1 MSIFMFGKK
10 KDNVIEEPSF
20 TKEEIQKIMEN
31 IHLEPNT
38 YSPPE
43 IISLDINTK
52 RIKRLMWRN
61 ALRP

>member
-1 MSIFMFGKK
+1 MSIFMFGKE
-10 KDNVIEEPSF
+10 KDNVIKESSF
-20 TKEEIQKIMEN
+20 TKEEIRKMMED

-43 IISLDINTK
+43 IISLDINTR

-61 ALRP
+61 ARRL